1 MRVQLMHV
9 CLFAGNLKPISR
21 MAPNGERKPKEKKI
35 YIYKHHREK
44 RHTRNDW
51 INHNKYTN
59 IWYSMRL
66 HSLCNSSKIGN
77 FNSVSKTVFDAIE
90 TNLFS
95 KFLKIF
101 HSSISCRLLNIP
113 PNLGSKSNYFE
124 RFYFFFDFMFGA
136 TYHLAQMDSVKRAH
150 ISRWIEK
157 LFSVSICLNF
167 KSIYMLFGMKNESK
181 KS

>member
-1 MRVQLMHV
+1 MHV

-35 YIYKHHREK
+35 YIHKHHREK

-124 RFYFFFDFMFGA
+124 RFYFFFLILCLEQHIISPKWIVLNEL
-136 TYHLAQMDSVKRAH
+136 TLAD
-150 ISRWIEK
+150 E
-157 LFSVSICLNF
+157 L
-167 KSIYMLFGMKNESK
+167 KNCFQCQFV
-181 KS
+181 